1 MAAPSAILSGKTPCL
16 SAASALLQVFRFLL
30 LLLLTLPASA
40 QLVVDVHD
48 GDTLRLQ
55 SGQRVRL
62 WGIDAPELKQ
72 AYGVASRD
80 HLARLVSGKVVR
92 LEPHGEDRYG
102 RLLAVVWVGQTCC
115 NESLLK
121 AGLAW
126 WYRKYTPG
134 ERLYEGL
141 ERVARAG
148 RVGLWAGQP
157 VAPWEF
163 RHPGR
168 G

>member
-1 MAAPSAILSGKTPCL
+1 MT
-16 SAASALLQVFRFLL
+16 RFLLL
-30 LLLLTLPASA
+30 LLLLTLPARA

-48 GDTLRLQ
+48 GDTIRLQ

-72 AYGVASRD
+72 AYGVQARD
-80 HLARLVSGKVVR
+80 HLARLCQGKVVR

-102 RLLAVVWVGQTCC
+102 RLLAVVWVGRVCC
-115 NESLLK
+115 NESLLR

-126 WYRKYTPG
+126 WYRKYTPD

-141 ERVARAG
+141 ERAARVA
-148 RVGLWAGQP
+148 RVGLWGSP
-157 VAPWEF
+157 HVEPWEF

>member
-1 MAAPSAILSGKTPCL
+1 MT
-16 SAASALLQVFRFLL
+16 RFLL
-30 LLLLTLPASA
+30 LLLLTLPARA

-62 WGIDAPELKQ
+62 WGIDAPELRQ
-72 AYGVASRD
+72 PYGVEARD
-80 HLARLVSGKVVR
+80 HLARLVKGKVVR

-102 RLLAVVWVGQTCC
+102 RLLAVVVVGSVRC
-115 NESLLK
+115 NESLLR

-126 WYRKYTPG
+126 WYRKYSPS
-134 ERLYEGL
+134 ERIYEGL

-148 RVGLWAGQP
+148 RVGLWGAP
-157 VAPWEF
+157 HVAPWEF